1 MCGFVGFIDENDQT
15 YDHRAAIIAM
25 ADAIAHRGPDSEG
38 YFNDGRTALGFRRLA
53 IIDLAGANQPLYN
66 ENRSLVLVFNGE
78 IYNYR
83 ELRRQLIAAGH
94 AFSTQGDA
102 EVVLHGFEQWGEG
115 VLDRLRGMFAF
126 ALYDTATGEL
136 FCARDTFGIKPLY
149 YAVEGGRIL
158 FGSEIKGLL
167 AHPHARR
174 SLNERRLA
182 HWLCM
187 EYLPDEE
194 TLYAVEGGRI
204 LFGSEIKGL
213 LAHPHAR
220 RSLNERRLAHWLCME
235 YLPDEETL
243 FEGVRKLPAG
253 HWLRW
258 RNGRAERGRW
268 FVPRFA
274 PDAGRSLKESA
285 EAIEAALRESVAAHA
300 IADVDVGCFLS
311 AGVDSS
317 LVARE
322 AARIMEARA
331 FTIGWGE
338 GRFSELEAAATFARA
353 TGLPNEGRILG
364 AEQFFASVPAV
375 QYAMDEPL
383 PYAMDEP
390 LPNPSAVPLYHLCA
404 MAAESVK
411 VVLSGEG
418 ADELFGGYPYYQEC
432 LAFAPYMT
440 VPAPA
445 RRALAAAARRL
456 PEGTHGRR
464 FLMRGAHPLPERY
477 IRLEYNFPWAE
488 ALDLLAPE
496 LGARCAAAP
505 TPWELA
511 APLFAE
517 IEADEITAM
526 QTYNFP
532 WAEALDL
539 LAPELGAR
547 CAAAPTPWELAA
559 PLFAEIEA
567 DEITAMQTAD
577 ILTWMQQ
584 DILLKADKMSMASS
598 LELRVPF
605 LDREVFALASTLP
618 VSQRVGRRETKIALR
633 AAAARTLP
641 QATAAMPKQGF
652 VTPLAQWLRK
662 DPWREQVHEV
672 LNSERARRFF
682 RTDRLNAL
690 LDEHQRGPRSHM
702 KKIWSAYCFL
712 IWHEQYFG

>member
-194 TLYAVEGGRI
+194 TL
-204 LFGSEIKGL
+204 
-213 LAHPHAR
+213 
-220 RSLNERRLAHWLCME
+220 
-235 YLPDEETL
+235 

-274 PDAGRSLKESA
+274 PDAGRSLEESA

-317 LVARE
+317 LIARE

-375 QYAMDEPL
+375 Q
-383 PYAMDEP
+383 YAMDEP

-477 IRLEYNFPWAE
+477 IRLE
-488 ALDLLAPE
+488 
-496 LGARCAAAP
+496 
-505 TPWELA
+505 
-511 APLFAE
+511 
-517 IEADEITAM
+517 
-526 QTYNFP
+526 YNFP

>member
-15 YDHRAAIIAM
+15 YDHRAAIVAM

-38 YFNDGRTALGFRRLA
+38 YFEDGRAALGFRRLA

-102 EVVLHGFEQWGEG
+102 EVVLHGFEQWGEA

-136 FCARDTFGIKPLY
+136 FCARDAFGIKPLY

-167 AHPHARR
+167 AHP
-174 SLNERRLA
+174 N
-182 HWLCM
+182 
-187 EYLPDEE
+187 
-194 TLYAVEGGRI
+194 
-204 LFGSEIKGL
+204 
-213 LAHPHAR
+213 AR

-274 PDAGRSLKESA
+274 PDAGRSLEESA

-322 AARIMEARA
+322 AARIMEART

-375 QYAMDEPL
+375 Q
-383 PYAMDEP
+383 YAMDEP

-440 VPAPA
+440 VLAPA

-477 IRLEYNFPWAE
+477 IRLE
-488 ALDLLAPE
+488 
-496 LGARCAAAP
+496 
-505 TPWELA
+505 
-511 APLFAE
+511 
-517 IEADEITAM
+517 
-526 QTYNFP
+526 YNFP

>member
-15 YDHRAAIIAM
+15 YDHRAAIVAM

-102 EVVLHGFEQWGEG
+102 EVVLHGFEQRGEG

-149 YAVEGGRIL
+149 
-158 FGSEIKGLL
+158 
-167 AHPHARR
+167 
-174 SLNERRLA
+174 
-182 HWLCM
+182 
-187 EYLPDEE
+187 
-194 TLYAVEGGRI
+194 YAVEGGRI

-274 PDAGRSLKESA
+274 PDAGRSLEESA

-383 PYAMDEP
+383 P
-390 LPNPSAVPLYHLCA
+390 NPSAVPLYHLCA

-477 IRLEYNFPWAE
+477 IRLE
-488 ALDLLAPE
+488 
-496 LGARCAAAP
+496 
-505 TPWELA
+505 
-511 APLFAE
+511 
-517 IEADEITAM
+517 
-526 QTYNFP
+526 YNFP

>member
-15 YDHRAAIIAM
+15 YDHRAAIVAM

-38 YFNDGRTALGFRRLA
+38 YFEDGRAALGFRRLA

-102 EVVLHGFEQWGEG
+102 EVVLHGFEQWGEA

-136 FCARDTFGIKPLY
+136 FCARDAFGIKPLY

-167 AHPHARR
+167 AHP
-174 SLNERRLA
+174 N
-182 HWLCM
+182 
-187 EYLPDEE
+187 
-194 TLYAVEGGRI
+194 
-204 LFGSEIKGL
+204 
-213 LAHPHAR
+213 AR

-274 PDAGRSLKESA
+274 PDAGRSLEESA

-322 AARIMEARA
+322 AARIMEART

-353 TGLPNEGRILG
+353 TGLPNEGRILD

-375 QYAMDEPL
+375 Q
-383 PYAMDEP
+383 YAMDEP

-445 RRALAAAARRL
+445 RRALAAAARHL

-477 IRLEYNFPWAE
+477 IRLE
-488 ALDLLAPE
+488 
-496 LGARCAAAP
+496 
-505 TPWELA
+505 
-511 APLFAE
+511 
-517 IEADEITAM
+517 
-526 QTYNFP
+526 YNFP

-618 VSQRVGRRETKIALR
+618 ASQRVGRRETKIALR

-652 VTPLAQWLRK
+652 VTPLAQWLQEE
-662 DPWREQVHEV
+662 PWHSQVREV

-712 IWHEQYFG
+712 NWHEQYFD

>member
-15 YDHRAAIIAM
+15 YDHRAAIAAM

-38 YFNDGRTALGFRRLA
+38 YFEDGRAALGFRRLA

-102 EVVLHGFEQWGEG
+102 EVVLHGFEQWGEA
-115 VLDRLRGMFAF
+115 VLDRLRGMFTF

-136 FCARDTFGIKPLY
+136 FCARDAFGIKPLY
-149 YAVEGGRIL
+149 YAAEG
-158 FGSEIKGLL
+158 
-167 AHPHARR
+167 
-174 SLNERRLA
+174 
-182 HWLCM
+182 
-187 EYLPDEE
+187 D
-194 TLYAVEGGRI
+194 RI

-322 AARIMEARA
+322 AARIMEART

-353 TGLPNEGRILG
+353 TGLPNEGRILD

-375 QYAMDEPL
+375 Q
-383 PYAMDEP
+383 YAMDEP

-445 RRALAAAARRL
+445 RRALAAAARHL

-477 IRLEYNFPWAE
+477 IRLE
-488 ALDLLAPE
+488 
-496 LGARCAAAP
+496 
-505 TPWELA
+505 
-511 APLFAE
+511 
-517 IEADEITAM
+517 
-526 QTYNFP
+526 YNFP

-618 VSQRVGRRETKIALR
+618 ASQRVGRRETKIALR

-652 VTPLAQWLRK
+652 VTPLAQWLQEE
-662 DPWREQVHEV
+662 PWHSQVREV

-712 IWHEQYFG
+712 NWHEQYFD

>member
-194 TLYAVEGGRI
+194 TL
-204 LFGSEIKGL
+204 
-213 LAHPHAR
+213 
-220 RSLNERRLAHWLCME
+220 
-235 YLPDEETL
+235 

-274 PDAGRSLKESA
+274 PDAGRSLEESA

-375 QYAMDEPL
+375 Q
-383 PYAMDEP
+383 YAMDEP

-526 QTYNFP
+526 QT
-532 WAEALDL
+532 
-539 LAPELGAR
+539 
-547 CAAAPTPWELAA
+547 
-559 PLFAEIEA
+559 
-567 DEITAMQTAD
+567 AD

-618 VSQRVGRRETKIALR
+618 ASQRVGRRETKIALR

>member
-15 YDHRAAIIAM
+15 YDHRAAIVAM
-25 ADAIAHRGPDSEG
+25 TDAIAHRGPDSEG
-38 YFNDGRTALGFRRLA
+38 YFEDGRAALGFRRLA

-102 EVVLHGFEQWGEG
+102 EVVLHGFERWGAG

-136 FCARDTFGIKPLY
+136 FCARDAFGIKPLY
-149 YAVEGGRIL
+149 YAVEG
-158 FGSEIKGLL
+158 
-167 AHPHARR
+167 
-174 SLNERRLA
+174 
-182 HWLCM
+182 
-187 EYLPDEE
+187 D
-194 TLYAVEGGRI
+194 RI

-274 PDAGRSLKESA
+274 PDAGRSLEESA

-322 AARIMEARA
+322 AARIMEART

-353 TGLPNEGRILG
+353 TGLPNEGRILD

-375 QYAMDEPL
+375 Q
-383 PYAMDEP
+383 YAMDEP

-432 LAFAPYMT
+432 LAFAPYMM

-445 RRALAAAARRL
+445 RRALAAAARHL

-477 IRLEYNFPWAE
+477 IRLE
-488 ALDLLAPE
+488 
-496 LGARCAAAP
+496 
-505 TPWELA
+505 
-511 APLFAE
+511 
-517 IEADEITAM
+517 
-526 QTYNFP
+526 YNFP

-618 VSQRVGRRETKIALR
+618 ASQRVGRRETKIALR

-652 VTPLAQWLRK
+652 VTPLAQWLQEE
-662 DPWREQVHEV
+662 PWHSQVREV

-712 IWHEQYFG
+712 NWHEQYFD

>member
-15 YDHRAAIIAM
+15 YDHRAAIAAM

-38 YFNDGRTALGFRRLA
+38 YFEDGRAALGFRRLA

-102 EVVLHGFEQWGEG
+102 EVVLHGFEQWGEA

-136 FCARDTFGIKPLY
+136 FCARDAFGIKPLY
-149 YAVEGGRIL
+149 YAVEGDRIL

-174 SLNERRLA
+174 SLN
-182 HWLCM
+182 
-187 EYLPDEE
+187 D
-194 TLYAVEGGRI
+194 
-204 LFGSEIKGL
+204 
-213 LAHPHAR
+213 
-220 RSLNERRLAHWLCME
+220 RRLAHWLCME

-243 FEGVRKLPAG
+243 FEDVRKLPAG

-300 IADVDVGCFLS
+300 IADVDAGCFLS

-322 AARIMEARA
+322 AARIMEART

-353 TGLPNEGRILG
+353 TGLPNEGRILD

-375 QYAMDEPL
+375 Q
-383 PYAMDEP
+383 YAMDEP

-432 LAFAPYMT
+432 LAFAPYMM

-445 RRALAAAARRL
+445 RRALAAAARHL

-477 IRLEYNFPWAE
+477 IRLE
-488 ALDLLAPE
+488 
-496 LGARCAAAP
+496 
-505 TPWELA
+505 
-511 APLFAE
+511 
-517 IEADEITAM
+517 
-526 QTYNFP
+526 YNFP

-618 VSQRVGRRETKIALR
+618 ASQRVGRRETKIALR

-652 VTPLAQWLRK
+652 VTPLAQWLREE
-662 DPWREQVHEV
+662 PWHSQVREV

>member
-194 TLYAVEGGRI
+194 TL
-204 LFGSEIKGL
+204 
-213 LAHPHAR
+213 
-220 RSLNERRLAHWLCME
+220 
-235 YLPDEETL
+235 

-274 PDAGRSLKESA
+274 PDAGRSLEESA

-383 PYAMDEP
+383 P
-390 LPNPSAVPLYHLCA
+390 NPSAVPLYHLCA

-418 ADELFGGYPYYQEC
+418 ADELFGGYPYYQAC

-477 IRLEYNFPWAE
+477 IRLE
-488 ALDLLAPE
+488 
-496 LGARCAAAP
+496 
-505 TPWELA
+505 
-511 APLFAE
+511 
-517 IEADEITAM
+517 
-526 QTYNFP
+526 YNFP

>member
-15 YDHRAAIIAM
+15 YDHRAAIVAM

-38 YFNDGRTALGFRRLA
+38 YFEDGGAALGFRRLA

-102 EVVLHGFEQWGEG
+102 EVVLHGFERWGAG

-136 FCARDTFGIKPLY
+136 FCARDAFGIKPLY
-149 YAVEGGRIL
+149 YAAEG
-158 FGSEIKGLL
+158 
-167 AHPHARR
+167 
-174 SLNERRLA
+174 
-182 HWLCM
+182 
-187 EYLPDEE
+187 D
-194 TLYAVEGGRI
+194 RI

-243 FEGVRKLPAG
+243 FEDVRKLPAG

-322 AARIMEARA
+322 AARIMEART

-353 TGLPNEGRILG
+353 TGLPNEGRILD

-375 QYAMDEPL
+375 Q
-383 PYAMDEP
+383 YAMDEP

-526 QTYNFP
+526 QT
-532 WAEALDL
+532 
-539 LAPELGAR
+539 
-547 CAAAPTPWELAA
+547 
-559 PLFAEIEA
+559 
-567 DEITAMQTAD
+567 AD

-618 VSQRVGRRETKIALR
+618 ASQRVGRRETKIALR

-652 VTPLAQWLRK
+652 VTPLAQWLREE
-662 DPWREQVHEV
+662 PWHSQVREV

-712 IWHEQYFG
+712 NWHEQYFS

>member
-15 YDHRAAIIAM
+15 YDHRAAIVAM
-25 ADAIAHRGPDSEG
+25 TDAIAHRGPDSEG
-38 YFNDGRTALGFRRLA
+38 YFEDGRAALGFRRLA

-102 EVVLHGFEQWGEG
+102 EVVLHGFERWGAG

-136 FCARDTFGIKPLY
+136 FCARDAFGIKPLY
-149 YAVEGGRIL
+149 YAVEG
-158 FGSEIKGLL
+158 
-167 AHPHARR
+167 
-174 SLNERRLA
+174 
-182 HWLCM
+182 
-187 EYLPDEE
+187 D
-194 TLYAVEGGRI
+194 RI

-274 PDAGRSLKESA
+274 PDAGRSLEESA

-322 AARIMEARA
+322 AARIMEART

-375 QYAMDEPL
+375 Q
-383 PYAMDEP
+383 YAMDEP

-432 LAFAPYMT
+432 LAFAPYMM

-445 RRALAAAARRL
+445 RRALAAAARHL

-477 IRLEYNFPWAE
+477 IRLE
-488 ALDLLAPE
+488 
-496 LGARCAAAP
+496 
-505 TPWELA
+505 
-511 APLFAE
+511 
-517 IEADEITAM
+517 
-526 QTYNFP
+526 YNFP

-618 VSQRVGRRETKIALR
+618 ASQRVGRRETKIALR

-652 VTPLAQWLRK
+652 VTPLAQWLQEE
-662 DPWREQVHEV
+662 PWHSQVREV

-712 IWHEQYFG
+712 IWHEQYFS

>member
-38 YFNDGRTALGFRRLA
+38 YFEDGRAALGFRRLA

-136 FCARDTFGIKPLY
+136 FCARDAFGIKPLY

-167 AHPHARR
+167 AHP
-174 SLNERRLA
+174 N
-182 HWLCM
+182 
-187 EYLPDEE
+187 
-194 TLYAVEGGRI
+194 
-204 LFGSEIKGL
+204 
-213 LAHPHAR
+213 AR

-243 FEGVRKLPAG
+243 FEGVRKLSAG

-258 RNGRAERGRW
+258 RDGHATCGRW
-268 FVPRFA
+268 FAPRFV
-274 PDAGRSLKESA
+274 PDAGRSLEETA
-285 EAIEAALRESVAAHA
+285 EAIEVALRESVAAHA

-322 AARIMEARA
+322 AARIMEART

-353 TGLPNEGRILG
+353 TGLPNEGRILD

-375 QYAMDEPL
+375 Q
-383 PYAMDEP
+383 YAMDEP

-511 APLFAE
+511 A
-517 IEADEITAM
+517 T
-526 QTYNFP
+526 
-532 WAEALDL
+532 
-539 LAPELGAR
+539 
-547 CAAAPTPWELAA
+547 
-559 PLFAEIEA
+559 LFAEIEA

-618 VSQRVGRRETKIALR
+618 ASQRVGRRETKIALR

-641 QATAAMPKQGF
+641 QATASMPKQGF
-652 VTPLAQWLRK
+652 VTPLAQWLQEE
-662 DPWREQVHEV
+662 PWHSQVREV

-712 IWHEQYFG
+712 NWHEQYFD

>member
-15 YDHRAAIIAM
+15 YDHRAAIVAM
-25 ADAIAHRGPDSEG
+25 TDAIAHRGPDSEG
-38 YFNDGRTALGFRRLA
+38 YFEDGRAALGFRRLA

-102 EVVLHGFEQWGEG
+102 EVVLHGFERWGAG

-136 FCARDTFGIKPLY
+136 FCARDAFGIKPLY

-174 SLNERRLA
+174 SLNER
-182 HWLCM
+182 W
-187 EYLPDEE
+187 
-194 TLYAVEGGRI
+194 
-204 LFGSEIKGL
+204 
-213 LAHPHAR
+213 
-220 RSLNERRLAHWLCME
+220 LAHWLCME

-258 RNGRAERGRW
+258 RNGRAECGRW

-274 PDAGRSLKESA
+274 PDAGRSLEESA

-311 AGVDSS
+311 AGMDSS

-322 AARIMEARA
+322 AARIMEART

-353 TGLPNEGRILG
+353 TGLPNEGRILD

-375 QYAMDEPL
+375 Q
-383 PYAMDEP
+383 YAMDEP

-432 LAFAPYMT
+432 LAFAPYMM

-445 RRALAAAARRL
+445 RRALAAAARHL

-526 QTYNFP
+526 QT
-532 WAEALDL
+532 
-539 LAPELGAR
+539 
-547 CAAAPTPWELAA
+547 
-559 PLFAEIEA
+559 
-567 DEITAMQTAD
+567 AD

-584 DILLKADKMSMASS
+584 DILLKADKMSMTSS

-618 VSQRVGRRETKIALR
+618 ASQRVGRRETKIALR

-652 VTPLAQWLRK
+652 VTPLAQWLQEE
-662 DPWREQVHEV
+662 PWHSQVREV

-712 IWHEQYFG
+712 NWHEQYFD

>member
-15 YDHRAAIIAM
+15 YDHRAAIAAM

-38 YFNDGRTALGFRRLA
+38 YFEDGRAALGFRRLA

-102 EVVLHGFEQWGEG
+102 EVVLHGFEQWGEA

-136 FCARDTFGIKPLY
+136 FCARDAFGIKPLY
-149 YAVEGGRIL
+149 YAVEGDRIL

-174 SLNERRLA
+174 N
-182 HWLCM
+182 
-187 EYLPDEE
+187 
-194 TLYAVEGGRI
+194 
-204 LFGSEIKGL
+204 
-213 LAHPHAR
+213 
-220 RSLNERRLAHWLCME
+220 LNERRLAHWLCME

-243 FEGVRKLPAG
+243 FEGVRKLSAG

-317 LVARE
+317 LVAQE
-322 AARIMEARA
+322 AARIMEART

-353 TGLPNEGRILG
+353 TGLPNEGRILD

-375 QYAMDEPL
+375 Q
-383 PYAMDEP
+383 YAMDEP

-432 LAFAPYMT
+432 LAFAPYMA
-440 VPAPA
+440 VPAPM
-445 RRALAAAARRL
+445 RRAAGAAARRL

-464 FLMRGAHPLPERY
+464 FLLRGAHPLSERY
-477 IRLEYNFPWAE
+477 IRLEYNFTWAE
-488 ALDLLAPE
+488 ALGLLAPE
-496 LGARCAAAP
+496 VGARCAAAP
-505 TPWELA
+505 APWELT

-517 IEADEITAM
+517 IET
-526 QTYNFP
+526 
-532 WAEALDL
+532 
-539 LAPELGAR
+539 
-547 CAAAPTPWELAA
+547 
-559 PLFAEIEA
+559 

-652 VTPLAQWLRK
+652 VTPLAQWLQEE
-662 DPWREQVHEV
+662 PWHNQVREV

-712 IWHEQYFG
+712 NWHEQYFD

>member
-15 YDHRAAIIAM
+15 YDHRAAIVAM

-38 YFNDGRTALGFRRLA
+38 YFEDGRAALGFRRLA

-78 IYNYR
+78 IYNYW

-102 EVVLHGFEQWGEG
+102 EVVLHGFERWGAG

-136 FCARDTFGIKPLY
+136 FCARDAFGIKPLY
-149 YAVEGGRIL
+149 YAAEG
-158 FGSEIKGLL
+158 
-167 AHPHARR
+167 
-174 SLNERRLA
+174 
-182 HWLCM
+182 
-187 EYLPDEE
+187 D
-194 TLYAVEGGRI
+194 RI

-322 AARIMEARA
+322 AARIMEART

-375 QYAMDEPL
+375 Q
-383 PYAMDEP
+383 YAMDEP

-432 LAFAPYMT
+432 LAFAPYMM

-445 RRALAAAARRL
+445 RRALAAAARHL

-477 IRLEYNFPWAE
+477 IRLE
-488 ALDLLAPE
+488 
-496 LGARCAAAP
+496 
-505 TPWELA
+505 
-511 APLFAE
+511 
-517 IEADEITAM
+517 
-526 QTYNFP
+526 YNFP

-618 VSQRVGRRETKIALR
+618 ASQRVGRRETKIALR

-652 VTPLAQWLRK
+652 VTPLAQWLQEE
-662 DPWREQVHEV
+662 PWHSQVREV

-712 IWHEQYFG
+712 IWHEQYFS

>member
-102 EVVLHGFEQWGEG
+102 EVVLHEFEQWGEG

-149 YAVEGGRIL
+149 
-158 FGSEIKGLL
+158 
-167 AHPHARR
+167 
-174 SLNERRLA
+174 
-182 HWLCM
+182 
-187 EYLPDEE
+187 
-194 TLYAVEGGRI
+194 YAVEGGRI

-322 AARIMEARA
+322 AARIMEART

-375 QYAMDEPL
+375 Q
-383 PYAMDEP
+383 YAMDEP

-432 LAFAPYMT
+432 LAFAPYMM

-445 RRALAAAARRL
+445 RRALAAAARHL

-477 IRLEYNFPWAE
+477 IRLE
-488 ALDLLAPE
+488 
-496 LGARCAAAP
+496 
-505 TPWELA
+505 
-511 APLFAE
+511 
-517 IEADEITAM
+517 
-526 QTYNFP
+526 YNFP

-618 VSQRVGRRETKIALR
+618 ASQRVGRRETKIALR

-652 VTPLAQWLRK
+652 VTPLAQWLREE
-662 DPWREQVHEV
+662 PWHSQVREV

>member
-194 TLYAVEGGRI
+194 TL
-204 LFGSEIKGL
+204 
-213 LAHPHAR
+213 
-220 RSLNERRLAHWLCME
+220 
-235 YLPDEETL
+235 

-274 PDAGRSLKESA
+274 PDAGRSLEESA
-285 EAIEAALRESVAAHA
+285 EAIEATLRESVAAHA

-375 QYAMDEPL
+375 Q
-383 PYAMDEP
+383 YAMDEP

-477 IRLEYNFPWAE
+477 IRLE
-488 ALDLLAPE
+488 
-496 LGARCAAAP
+496 
-505 TPWELA
+505 
-511 APLFAE
+511 
-517 IEADEITAM
+517 
-526 QTYNFP
+526 YNFP

>member
-15 YDHRAAIIAM
+15 YDHRAAIVAM

-38 YFNDGRTALGFRRLA
+38 YFEDGRTALGFRRLA

-102 EVVLHGFEQWGEG
+102 EVVLHGFEQWGEA

-136 FCARDTFGIKPLY
+136 FCARDAFGIKPLY
-149 YAVEGGRIL
+149 YAVEG
-158 FGSEIKGLL
+158 
-167 AHPHARR
+167 
-174 SLNERRLA
+174 
-182 HWLCM
+182 
-187 EYLPDEE
+187 D
-194 TLYAVEGGRI
+194 RI

-258 RNGRAERGRW
+258 RNGRAECGRW
-268 FVPRFA
+268 LAPRFVP
-274 PDAGRSLKESA
+274 DASRSLEESA
-285 EAIEAALRESVAAHA
+285 EAIEATLRESVAAHA

-322 AARIMEARA
+322 AARIMEART

-353 TGLPNEGRILG
+353 TGLPNEGRILD

-375 QYAMDEPL
+375 Q
-383 PYAMDEP
+383 YAMDEP

-432 LAFAPYMT
+432 LAFAPYMA
-440 VPAPA
+440 VPAPV
-445 RRALAAAARRL
+445 RRAAGAAARRL

-464 FLMRGAHPLPERY
+464 FLLRGAHPLSERY
-477 IRLEYNFPWAE
+477 IRLE
-488 ALDLLAPE
+488 
-496 LGARCAAAP
+496 
-505 TPWELA
+505 
-511 APLFAE
+511 
-517 IEADEITAM
+517 
-526 QTYNFP
+526 YNFP

-584 DILLKADKMSMASS
+584 DILLKADKMSMAAS

-652 VTPLAQWLRK
+652 VTPLAQWLREE
-662 DPWREQVHEV
+662 PWHSQVREV

-712 IWHEQYFG
+712 NWHEQYFG

>member
-94 AFSTQGDA
+94 AFSAQGDA

-194 TLYAVEGGRI
+194 TL
-204 LFGSEIKGL
+204 
-213 LAHPHAR
+213 
-220 RSLNERRLAHWLCME
+220 
-235 YLPDEETL
+235 

-274 PDAGRSLKESA
+274 PDAGRSLEESA

-383 PYAMDEP
+383 P
-390 LPNPSAVPLYHLCA
+390 NPSAVPLYHLCA

-477 IRLEYNFPWAE
+477 IRLE
-488 ALDLLAPE
+488 
-496 LGARCAAAP
+496 
-505 TPWELA
+505 
-511 APLFAE
+511 
-517 IEADEITAM
+517 
-526 QTYNFP
+526 YNFP

>member
-15 YDHRAAIIAM
+15 YDHRAAIVAM

-38 YFNDGRTALGFRRLA
+38 YFEDGRAALGFRRLA

-83 ELRRQLIAAGH
+83 ELRRQLIAADH

-102 EVVLHGFEQWGEG
+102 EVVLHGFEQWGEA

-136 FCARDTFGIKPLY
+136 FCARDAFGIKPLY

-167 AHPHARR
+167 AHP
-174 SLNERRLA
+174 N
-182 HWLCM
+182 
-187 EYLPDEE
+187 
-194 TLYAVEGGRI
+194 
-204 LFGSEIKGL
+204 
-213 LAHPHAR
+213 AR

-274 PDAGRSLKESA
+274 PDAGRSLEESA

-322 AARIMEARA
+322 AARIMEART

-353 TGLPNEGRILG
+353 TGLPNEGRILD

-375 QYAMDEPL
+375 Q
-383 PYAMDEP
+383 YAMDEP

-445 RRALAAAARRL
+445 RRALAAAARHL

-477 IRLEYNFPWAE
+477 IRLE
-488 ALDLLAPE
+488 
-496 LGARCAAAP
+496 
-505 TPWELA
+505 
-511 APLFAE
+511 
-517 IEADEITAM
+517 
-526 QTYNFP
+526 YNFP

-618 VSQRVGRRETKIALR
+618 ASQRVGRRETKIALR

-652 VTPLAQWLRK
+652 VTPLAQWLQEE
-662 DPWREQVHEV
+662 PWHSQVREV

-712 IWHEQYFG
+712 NWHEQYFD

>member
-15 YDHRAAIIAM
+15 YDHRAAIVAM

-38 YFNDGRTALGFRRLA
+38 YFEDGRAALGFRRLA

-66 ENRSLVLVFNGE
+66 ENRSLALVFNGE

-102 EVVLHGFEQWGEG
+102 EVVLHGFERWGAG

-136 FCARDTFGIKPLY
+136 FCARDAFGIKPLY
-149 YAVEGGRIL
+149 YAAEG
-158 FGSEIKGLL
+158 
-167 AHPHARR
+167 
-174 SLNERRLA
+174 
-182 HWLCM
+182 
-187 EYLPDEE
+187 D
-194 TLYAVEGGRI
+194 RI

-274 PDAGRSLKESA
+274 PDAGRSLEESA

-322 AARIMEARA
+322 AARIMEART

-353 TGLPNEGRILG
+353 TGLPNEGRILD

-375 QYAMDEPL
+375 Q
-383 PYAMDEP
+383 YAMDEP

-432 LAFAPYMT
+432 LAFAPYMM

-445 RRALAAAARRL
+445 RRALAAAARHL

-477 IRLEYNFPWAE
+477 IRLE
-488 ALDLLAPE
+488 
-496 LGARCAAAP
+496 
-505 TPWELA
+505 
-511 APLFAE
+511 
-517 IEADEITAM
+517 
-526 QTYNFP
+526 YNFP

-618 VSQRVGRRETKIALR
+618 ASQRVGRRETKIALR

-652 VTPLAQWLRK
+652 VTPLAQWLREE
-662 DPWREQVHEV
+662 PWHDQVREV

>member
-15 YDHRAAIIAM
+15 YDHRAAIVAM

-38 YFNDGRTALGFRRLA
+38 YFEDGRAALGFRRLA

-102 EVVLHGFEQWGEG
+102 EVVLHGFERWGAG

-136 FCARDTFGIKPLY
+136 FCARDAFGIKPLY
-149 YAVEGGRIL
+149 YAAEG
-158 FGSEIKGLL
+158 
-167 AHPHARR
+167 
-174 SLNERRLA
+174 
-182 HWLCM
+182 
-187 EYLPDEE
+187 D
-194 TLYAVEGGRI
+194 RI

-322 AARIMEARA
+322 AARIMEART

-375 QYAMDEPL
+375 Q
-383 PYAMDEP
+383 YAMDEP

-432 LAFAPYMT
+432 LAFAPYMM

-445 RRALAAAARRL
+445 RRALAAAARHL

-477 IRLEYNFPWAE
+477 IRLE
-488 ALDLLAPE
+488 
-496 LGARCAAAP
+496 
-505 TPWELA
+505 
-511 APLFAE
+511 
-517 IEADEITAM
+517 
-526 QTYNFP
+526 YNFP

-618 VSQRVGRRETKIALR
+618 ASQRVGRRETKIALR

-652 VTPLAQWLRK
+652 VTPLAQWLQEE
-662 DPWREQVHEV
+662 PWHSQVREV

-712 IWHEQYFG
+712 NWHEQYFG

>member
-194 TLYAVEGGRI
+194 TL
-204 LFGSEIKGL
+204 
-213 LAHPHAR
+213 
-220 RSLNERRLAHWLCME
+220 
-235 YLPDEETL
+235 

-274 PDAGRSLKESA
+274 PDAGRSLEESA

-375 QYAMDEPL
+375 Q
-383 PYAMDEP
+383 YAMDEP

-517 IEADEITAM
+517 IK
-526 QTYNFP
+526 
-532 WAEALDL
+532 
-539 LAPELGAR
+539 
-547 CAAAPTPWELAA
+547 
-559 PLFAEIEA
+559 A

-618 VSQRVGRRETKIALR
+618 ASQRVGRRETKIALR

-641 QATAAMPKQGF
+641 QATATMPKQGF
-652 VTPLAQWLRK
+652 VTPLAQWLQEE
-662 DPWREQVHEV
+662 PWHSQVREV
-672 LNSERARRFF
+672 LNGERARRFF

>member
-15 YDHRAAIIAM
+15 YDHRAAIAAM

-38 YFNDGRTALGFRRLA
+38 YFNDGRAALGFRRLA

-102 EVVLHGFEQWGEG
+102 EVVLHGFEQWGEA

-136 FCARDTFGIKPLY
+136 FCARDAFGIKPLY
-149 YAVEGGRIL
+149 
-158 FGSEIKGLL
+158 
-167 AHPHARR
+167 
-174 SLNERRLA
+174 
-182 HWLCM
+182 
-187 EYLPDEE
+187 
-194 TLYAVEGGRI
+194 YAVEGGRI

-285 EAIEAALRESVAAHA
+285 EAIEAALRESVTAHA

-322 AARIMEARA
+322 AARIMEART

-353 TGLPNEGRILG
+353 TGLPNEGRILD

-375 QYAMDEPL
+375 Q
-383 PYAMDEP
+383 YAMDEP

-432 LAFAPYMT
+432 LAFAPYMM

-445 RRALAAAARRL
+445 RRALAAAARHL

-511 APLFAE
+511 
-517 IEADEITAM
+517 T
-526 QTYNFP
+526 
-532 WAEALDL
+532 
-539 LAPELGAR
+539 
-547 CAAAPTPWELAA
+547 

-618 VSQRVGRRETKIALR
+618 ASQRVGRRETKIALR

-652 VTPLAQWLRK
+652 VTPLAQWLREE
-662 DPWREQVHEV
+662 PWHSQVREV

>member
-15 YDHRAAIIAM
+15 YDHRAVIVAM

-38 YFNDGRTALGFRRLA
+38 YFEDGRAALGFRRLA

-102 EVVLHGFEQWGEG
+102 EVVLHGFEQWGAG

-136 FCARDTFGIKPLY
+136 FCARDAFGIKPLY
-149 YAVEGGRIL
+149 YAAEG
-158 FGSEIKGLL
+158 
-167 AHPHARR
+167 
-174 SLNERRLA
+174 
-182 HWLCM
+182 
-187 EYLPDEE
+187 D
-194 TLYAVEGGRI
+194 RI

-322 AARIMEARA
+322 AARIMEART

-375 QYAMDEPL
+375 Q
-383 PYAMDEP
+383 YAMDEP

-432 LAFAPYMT
+432 LAFAPYMM

-445 RRALAAAARRL
+445 RRALAAAARHL

-517 IEADEITAM
+517 IEADEIT
-526 QTYNFP
+526 T
-532 WAEALDL
+532 
-539 LAPELGAR
+539 
-547 CAAAPTPWELAA
+547 
-559 PLFAEIEA
+559 
-567 DEITAMQTAD
+567 MQTAD

-618 VSQRVGRRETKIALR
+618 ASQRVGRRETKIALR

-652 VTPLAQWLRK
+652 VTPLAQWLQEE
-662 DPWREQVHEV
+662 PWHSQVREV
-672 LNSERARRFF
+672 LNSKRARRFF

-712 IWHEQYFG
+712 NWHEQYFD

>member
-15 YDHRAAIIAM
+15 YDHRAAIVAM

-38 YFNDGRTALGFRRLA
+38 YFEDGRAALGFRRLA
-53 IIDLAGANQPLYN
+53 IIDLAGANQPLCN

-102 EVVLHGFEQWGEG
+102 EVVLHGFEQWGEA

-136 FCARDTFGIKPLY
+136 FCARDAFGIKPLY

-167 AHPHARR
+167 AHP
-174 SLNERRLA
+174 N
-182 HWLCM
+182 
-187 EYLPDEE
+187 
-194 TLYAVEGGRI
+194 
-204 LFGSEIKGL
+204 
-213 LAHPHAR
+213 AR

-243 FEGVRKLPAG
+243 FEGVRKLSAG

-268 FVPRFA
+268 FALRFA

-285 EAIEAALRESVAAHA
+285 EAIEAALRESVTAHA

-322 AARIMEARA
+322 AARIMEART

-353 TGLPNEGRILG
+353 TGLPNEGRILD

-375 QYAMDEPL
+375 Q
-383 PYAMDEP
+383 YAMDEP

-432 LAFAPYMT
+432 LAFAPYMM

-445 RRALAAAARRL
+445 RRALAAAARHL

-517 IEADEITAM
+517 IEADEIT
-526 QTYNFP
+526 T
-532 WAEALDL
+532 
-539 LAPELGAR
+539 
-547 CAAAPTPWELAA
+547 
-559 PLFAEIEA
+559 
-567 DEITAMQTAD
+567 MQTAD

-618 VSQRVGRRETKIALR
+618 ASQRVGRRETKIALR

-652 VTPLAQWLRK
+652 VTPLAQWLQEE
-662 DPWREQVHEV
+662 PWHSQVREV

-712 IWHEQYFG
+712 NWHEQYFD

>member
-15 YDHRAAIIAM
+15 YDHRAAIVAM

-38 YFNDGRTALGFRRLA
+38 YFEDGRAALGFRRLA
-53 IIDLAGANQPLYN
+53 IIDLAGANQPLCN

-102 EVVLHGFEQWGEG
+102 EVVLHGFERWGAG

-136 FCARDTFGIKPLY
+136 FCARDAFGIKPLY
-149 YAVEGGRIL
+149 YAAEG
-158 FGSEIKGLL
+158 
-167 AHPHARR
+167 
-174 SLNERRLA
+174 
-182 HWLCM
+182 
-187 EYLPDEE
+187 D
-194 TLYAVEGGRI
+194 RI

-258 RNGRAERGRW
+258 RNGRAECGRW

-274 PDAGRSLKESA
+274 PDAGRSLEESA

-322 AARIMEARA
+322 AARIMEART

-364 AEQFFASVPAV
+364 AEQFFASVAAV
-375 QYAMDEPL
+375 Q
-383 PYAMDEP
+383 YAMDEP

-432 LAFAPYMT
+432 LAFAPYMM

-445 RRALAAAARRL
+445 RRALAAVARHL

-477 IRLEYNFPWAE
+477 IRLE
-488 ALDLLAPE
+488 
-496 LGARCAAAP
+496 
-505 TPWELA
+505 
-511 APLFAE
+511 
-517 IEADEITAM
+517 
-526 QTYNFP
+526 YNFP

-618 VSQRVGRRETKIALR
+618 ASQRVGRRETKIALR

-652 VTPLAQWLRK
+652 VTPLAQWLQEE
-662 DPWREQVHEV
+662 PWHSQIREV

-690 LDEHQRGPRSHM
+690 IDEHQRGPRSHM

-712 IWHEQYFG
+712 IWHEQYFS

>member
-15 YDHRAAIIAM
+15 YDHRAVIVAM

-38 YFNDGRTALGFRRLA
+38 YFEDGRAALGFRRLA

-83 ELRRQLIAAGH
+83 ELRRQLAAAGH
-94 AFSTQGDA
+94 VFSTQGDE
-102 EVVLHGFEQWGEG
+102 EVVLHGFERWGAG
-115 VLDRLRGMFAF
+115 ALDRLRGMFAF

-136 FCARDTFGIKPLY
+136 FCARDAFGIKPLY
-149 YAVEGGRIL
+149 YAVEGDRIL

-174 SLNERRLA
+174 N
-182 HWLCM
+182 
-187 EYLPDEE
+187 
-194 TLYAVEGGRI
+194 
-204 LFGSEIKGL
+204 
-213 LAHPHAR
+213 
-220 RSLNERRLAHWLCME
+220 LNERRLAHWLCME

-243 FEGVRKLPAG
+243 FEDVRKLPAG

-268 FVPRFA
+268 FAPRFA
-274 PDAGRSLKESA
+274 PDAGRSLEESA

-322 AARIMEARA
+322 AARIMEART

-353 TGLPNEGRILG
+353 TGLPNEGRILD

-375 QYAMDEPL
+375 Q
-383 PYAMDEP
+383 YAMDEP

-517 IEADEITAM
+517 IK
-526 QTYNFP
+526 
-532 WAEALDL
+532 
-539 LAPELGAR
+539 
-547 CAAAPTPWELAA
+547 
-559 PLFAEIEA
+559 A

-618 VSQRVGRRETKIALR
+618 ASQRVGRRETKIALR

-652 VTPLAQWLRK
+652 VTPLAQWLQEE
-662 DPWREQVHEV
+662 PWHSQVREV

-712 IWHEQYFG
+712 IWHEQYFD

>member
-1 MCGFVGFIDENDQT
+1 MCGFVGLLDDNDQT
-15 YDHRAAIIAM
+15 YDHRAAIVAM

-38 YFNDGRTALGFRRLA
+38 YFEDGRAALGFRRLA

-78 IYNYR
+78 IYNYW

-102 EVVLHGFEQWGEG
+102 EVVLHGFERWGAG

-136 FCARDTFGIKPLY
+136 FCARDAFGIKPLY
-149 YAVEGGRIL
+149 YAAEG
-158 FGSEIKGLL
+158 
-167 AHPHARR
+167 
-174 SLNERRLA
+174 
-182 HWLCM
+182 
-187 EYLPDEE
+187 D
-194 TLYAVEGGRI
+194 RI

-274 PDAGRSLKESA
+274 PDAGRSLEESA

-322 AARIMEARA
+322 AARIMEART

-353 TGLPNEGRILG
+353 TGLPNEGRILD

-375 QYAMDEPL
+375 Q
-383 PYAMDEP
+383 YAMDEP

-445 RRALAAAARRL
+445 RRALAAAARHL

-477 IRLEYNFPWAE
+477 IRLE
-488 ALDLLAPE
+488 
-496 LGARCAAAP
+496 
-505 TPWELA
+505 
-511 APLFAE
+511 
-517 IEADEITAM
+517 
-526 QTYNFP
+526 YNFP

-618 VSQRVGRRETKIALR
+618 ASQRVGRRETKIALR

-652 VTPLAQWLRK
+652 VTPLAQWLQEE
-662 DPWREQVHEV
+662 PWHSQVREV

-712 IWHEQYFG
+712 NWHEQYFG

>member
-194 TLYAVEGGRI
+194 TL
-204 LFGSEIKGL
+204 
-213 LAHPHAR
+213 
-220 RSLNERRLAHWLCME
+220 
-235 YLPDEETL
+235 

-274 PDAGRSLKESA
+274 PDAGRSLEESA

-383 PYAMDEP
+383 P
-390 LPNPSAVPLYHLCA
+390 NPSAVPLYHLCA

-477 IRLEYNFPWAE
+477 IRLE
-488 ALDLLAPE
+488 
-496 LGARCAAAP
+496 
-505 TPWELA
+505 
-511 APLFAE
+511 
-517 IEADEITAM
+517 
-526 QTYNFP
+526 YNFP

-712 IWHEQYFG
+712 IWHEQYFS

>member
-1 MCGFVGFIDENDQT
+1 MCGFVGLLDDNDQT
-15 YDHRAAIIAM
+15 YDHRAAIVAM

-38 YFNDGRTALGFRRLA
+38 YFEDGRAALGFRRLA

-102 EVVLHGFEQWGEG
+102 EVVLHGFERWGAG

-136 FCARDTFGIKPLY
+136 FCARDAFGIKPLY
-149 YAVEGGRIL
+149 YAAEGDRIL

-174 SLNERRLA
+174 SLNEQ
-182 HWLCM
+182 
-187 EYLPDEE
+187 
-194 TLYAVEGGRI
+194 
-204 LFGSEIKGL
+204 
-213 LAHPHAR
+213 
-220 RSLNERRLAHWLCME
+220 RLAHWLCME

-258 RNGRAERGRW
+258 RNGRAECGRW

-274 PDAGRSLKESA
+274 PDAGRSLEESA
-285 EAIEAALRESVAAHA
+285 EAIEAALRESVTAHA

-322 AARIMEARA
+322 AARIMEART

-353 TGLPNEGRILG
+353 TGLPNEGRILD
-364 AEQFFASVPAV
+364 AEQFFASMAAV
-375 QYAMDEPL
+375 Q
-383 PYAMDEP
+383 YAMDEP

-526 QTYNFP
+526 QT
-532 WAEALDL
+532 
-539 LAPELGAR
+539 
-547 CAAAPTPWELAA
+547 
-559 PLFAEIEA
+559 
-567 DEITAMQTAD
+567 AD

-618 VSQRVGRRETKIALR
+618 ASQRVGRHETKIALR

-652 VTPLAQWLRK
+652 VTPLAQWLQEE
-662 DPWREQVHEV
+662 PWHSQVREV

-712 IWHEQYFG
+712 NWHEQYFD

>member
-136 FCARDTFGIKPLY
+136 FCARDTFGIRPLY
-149 YAVEGGRIL
+149 
-158 FGSEIKGLL
+158 
-167 AHPHARR
+167 
-174 SLNERRLA
+174 
-182 HWLCM
+182 
-187 EYLPDEE
+187 
-194 TLYAVEGGRI
+194 YAVEGGRI

-274 PDAGRSLKESA
+274 PDAGRSLEESA

-383 PYAMDEP
+383 P
-390 LPNPSAVPLYHLCA
+390 NPSAVPLYHLCA

-477 IRLEYNFPWAE
+477 IRLE
-488 ALDLLAPE
+488 
-496 LGARCAAAP
+496 
-505 TPWELA
+505 
-511 APLFAE
+511 
-517 IEADEITAM
+517 
-526 QTYNFP
+526 YNFP

>member
-15 YDHRAAIIAM
+15 YDHRAAIVAM

-38 YFNDGRTALGFRRLA
+38 YFEDGRAALGFRRLA

-102 EVVLHGFEQWGEG
+102 EAVLHGFEQWGEA

-136 FCARDTFGIKPLY
+136 FCARDAFGIKPLY

-167 AHPHARR
+167 AHP
-174 SLNERRLA
+174 N
-182 HWLCM
+182 
-187 EYLPDEE
+187 
-194 TLYAVEGGRI
+194 
-204 LFGSEIKGL
+204 
-213 LAHPHAR
+213 AR

-243 FEGVRKLPAG
+243 FEGVRKLSAG

-274 PDAGRSLKESA
+274 PDAGRSLEESA

-322 AARIMEARA
+322 AARIMEART

-353 TGLPNEGRILG
+353 TGLPNEGRILD

-375 QYAMDEPL
+375 Q
-383 PYAMDEP
+383 YAMDEP

-432 LAFAPYMT
+432 LAFAPYMM

-445 RRALAAAARRL
+445 RRALAAAARHL

-477 IRLEYNFPWAE
+477 IRLE
-488 ALDLLAPE
+488 
-496 LGARCAAAP
+496 
-505 TPWELA
+505 
-511 APLFAE
+511 
-517 IEADEITAM
+517 
-526 QTYNFP
+526 YNFP

-618 VSQRVGRRETKIALR
+618 ASQRVGRHETKIALR

-652 VTPLAQWLRK
+652 VTPLAQWLQEE
-662 DPWREQVHEV
+662 PWHSQVREV

-712 IWHEQYFG
+712 NWHEQYFD

>member
-15 YDHRAAIIAM
+15 YDHRAAIVAM

-38 YFNDGRTALGFRRLA
+38 YFEDGRAALGFRRLA

-102 EVVLHGFEQWGEG
+102 EVVLHGFERWGAG

-136 FCARDTFGIKPLY
+136 FCARDAFGIKPLY
-149 YAVEGGRIL
+149 YAAEG
-158 FGSEIKGLL
+158 
-167 AHPHARR
+167 
-174 SLNERRLA
+174 
-182 HWLCM
+182 
-187 EYLPDEE
+187 D
-194 TLYAVEGGRI
+194 RI

-317 LVARE
+317 LVAQE
-322 AARIMEARA
+322 AARIMEART

-375 QYAMDEPL
+375 Q
-383 PYAMDEP
+383 YAMDEP

-432 LAFAPYMT
+432 LAFAPYMM

-445 RRALAAAARRL
+445 RRALAAAARHL

-488 ALDLLAPE
+488 ALDLLAS
-496 LGARCAAAP
+496 
-505 TPWELA
+505 
-511 APLFAE
+511 
-517 IEADEITAM
+517 
-526 QTYNFP
+526 
-532 WAEALDL
+532 
-539 LAPELGAR
+539 ELGAR

-618 VSQRVGRRETKIALR
+618 ASQRVGRRETKIALR

-652 VTPLAQWLRK
+652 VTPLAQWLREE
-662 DPWREQVHEV
+662 PWHSQVREV

-690 LDEHQRGPRSHM
+690 LDEHQRSACSHM

>member
-1 MCGFVGFIDENDQT
+1 MCGFVGFVGFIDENDQT
-15 YDHRAAIIAM
+15 YDHRAVIVAM

-38 YFNDGRTALGFRRLA
+38 YFEDGRAALGFRRLA

-102 EVVLHGFEQWGEG
+102 EVVLHGFEQWGEA

-149 YAVEGGRIL
+149 
-158 FGSEIKGLL
+158 
-167 AHPHARR
+167 
-174 SLNERRLA
+174 
-182 HWLCM
+182 
-187 EYLPDEE
+187 
-194 TLYAVEGGRI
+194 YAVEGGRI

-274 PDAGRSLKESA
+274 PDAGRSLEESA

-353 TGLPNEGRILG
+353 TGLPNERRILG
-364 AEQFFASVPAV
+364 AEQFFSSVAAV
-375 QYAMDEPL
+375 Q
-383 PYAMDEP
+383 YAMDEP

-477 IRLEYNFPWAE
+477 IRLE
-488 ALDLLAPE
+488 
-496 LGARCAAAP
+496 
-505 TPWELA
+505 
-511 APLFAE
+511 
-517 IEADEITAM
+517 
-526 QTYNFP
+526 YNFP

>member
-15 YDHRAAIIAM
+15 YDHRAAIVAM

-38 YFNDGRTALGFRRLA
+38 YFEDGRAALGFRRLA

-102 EVVLHGFEQWGEG
+102 EVVLHGFERWGAG

-136 FCARDTFGIKPLY
+136 FCARDAFGIKPLY
-149 YAVEGGRIL
+149 YAAEG
-158 FGSEIKGLL
+158 
-167 AHPHARR
+167 
-174 SLNERRLA
+174 
-182 HWLCM
+182 
-187 EYLPDEE
+187 D
-194 TLYAVEGGRI
+194 RI

-285 EAIEAALRESVAAHA
+285 EAIEAALRESVTAHA

-322 AARIMEARA
+322 AARIMEART

-364 AEQFFASVPAV
+364 AEQFFSSVAAV
-375 QYAMDEPL
+375 Q
-383 PYAMDEP
+383 YAMDEP

-526 QTYNFP
+526 QT
-532 WAEALDL
+532 
-539 LAPELGAR
+539 
-547 CAAAPTPWELAA
+547 
-559 PLFAEIEA
+559 
-567 DEITAMQTAD
+567 AD

-598 LELRVPF
+598 LELRVPL

-618 VSQRVGRRETKIALR
+618 ASQRVGRRETKIALR

>member
-38 YFNDGRTALGFRRLA
+38 YLNDGRTALGFRRLA

-194 TLYAVEGGRI
+194 TL
-204 LFGSEIKGL
+204 
-213 LAHPHAR
+213 
-220 RSLNERRLAHWLCME
+220 
-235 YLPDEETL
+235 

-274 PDAGRSLKESA
+274 PDAGRSLEESA

-383 PYAMDEP
+383 P
-390 LPNPSAVPLYHLCA
+390 NPSAVPLYHLCA

-477 IRLEYNFPWAE
+477 IRLE
-488 ALDLLAPE
+488 
-496 LGARCAAAP
+496 
-505 TPWELA
+505 
-511 APLFAE
+511 
-517 IEADEITAM
+517 
-526 QTYNFP
+526 YNFP

-712 IWHEQYFG
+712 IWHEPYFG

>member
-15 YDHRAAIIAM
+15 YDHRAAIVAM

-38 YFNDGRTALGFRRLA
+38 YFEDGRAALGFRRLA

-102 EVVLHGFEQWGEG
+102 EVVLHGFEQWGEA

-136 FCARDTFGIKPLY
+136 FCARDAFGIKPLY
-149 YAVEGGRIL
+149 YAAEGDRIL

-174 SLNERRLA
+174 SQ
-182 HWLCM
+182 
-187 EYLPDEE
+187 
-194 TLYAVEGGRI
+194 
-204 LFGSEIKGL
+204 
-213 LAHPHAR
+213 
-220 RSLNERRLAHWLCME
+220 NERRLAHWLCME

-274 PDAGRSLKESA
+274 PDAGRSLEESA

-322 AARIMEARA
+322 AARIMEART

-353 TGLPNEGRILG
+353 TGLPNEGRILD

-375 QYAMDEPL
+375 Q
-383 PYAMDEP
+383 YAMDEP

-404 MAAESVK
+404 MAAESAK

-526 QTYNFP
+526 QT
-532 WAEALDL
+532 
-539 LAPELGAR
+539 
-547 CAAAPTPWELAA
+547 
-559 PLFAEIEA
+559 
-567 DEITAMQTAD
+567 AD

-584 DILLKADKMSMASS
+584 DILLKADKMSMAAS

-618 VSQRVGRRETKIALR
+618 AFQRVGRRETKIALR

-652 VTPLAQWLRK
+652 VTPLAQWLQEE
-662 DPWREQVHEV
+662 PWHSQAREV

-712 IWHEQYFG
+712 NWHEQYFD